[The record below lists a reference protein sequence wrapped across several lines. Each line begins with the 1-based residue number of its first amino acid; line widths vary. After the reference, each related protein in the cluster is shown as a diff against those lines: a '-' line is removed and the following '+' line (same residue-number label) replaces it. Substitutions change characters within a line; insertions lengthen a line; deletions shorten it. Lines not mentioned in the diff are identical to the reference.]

1 MSYPLPAPGTNREGG
16 ERGRSALESPAITL
30 VEEIQEGSSEKVAL
44 KAGLGSED
52 HRGGEAEWKEA
63 GTAKGAEPTRTEKLL
78 FLKILGVFRVP
89 PECWGLSAG
98 HSHPGGRRRAD

>member
-63 GTAKGAEPTRTEKLL
+63 GTAKGAEPTRREKLL
-78 FLKILGVFRVP
+78 LKYSACSGCLR
-89 PECWGLSAG
+89 SAG
-98 HSHPGGRRRAD
+98 D